1 MADEG
6 GHVSP
11 FLTPREV
18 AELAKLSPHA
28 VYRAIKRGDLEATEP
43 VPGRLRIATSEFE
56 RWMATPRRTR
66 TDEQAR
72 PRERRRPA
80 NQGSF
85 AAELRAI

>member
-1 MADEG
+1 MSA
-6 GHVSP
+6 

-28 VYRAIKRGDLEATEP
+28 VYRAIKRGDLEASEP
-43 VPGRLRIATSEFE
+43 VPGRLRIAASEFE

-66 TDEQAR
+66 AVDQQG
-72 PRERRRPA
+72 RERRRAA